1 MGLGL
6 FIAGVFFL
14 FTLNLTGL
22 VFVGVGILLAVIG
35 HYLDDLE
42 PWAWWGAF
50 LSNLAQGSSI
60 YIIISGSPL
69 TITFS
74 IVFYLLQA
82 ALTIAILVYLLRPSV
97 KELFFKH

>member
-14 FTLNLTGL
+14 FTPNLVGL
-22 VFVGVGILLAVIG
+22 VFVGLGILLAVIG

-50 LSNLAQGSSI
+50 LSNLCSGSSI

-74 IVFYLLQA
+74 LVFYLLEA
-82 ALTIAILVYLLRPSV
+82 ALTIAIFVYLLQPSV
-97 KELFFKH
+97 RELFFDH